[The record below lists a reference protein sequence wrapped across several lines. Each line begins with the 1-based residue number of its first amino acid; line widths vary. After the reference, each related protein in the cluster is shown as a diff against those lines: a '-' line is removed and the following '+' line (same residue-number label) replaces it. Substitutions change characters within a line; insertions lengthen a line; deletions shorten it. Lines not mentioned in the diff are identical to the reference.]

1 MDLTPR
7 LPHRRVRLARH
18 QPARGG
24 PGGRVHLLGEPAQR
38 RTPPRRG
45 AANQPCPTI
54 PPPPSGVNPF
64 HPIQSLDRR
73 SAVGNQA
80 RTGAYQRHRRSAAS
94 RPAAREAEL
103 RPLPS
108 HRLAWLLAVW
118 FLPLIGPIAWFRRN
132 PGEAEPDTARS
143 AFQGPPRR

>member
-1 MDLTPR
+1 MNLLNVGLLHAVGPR
-7 LPHRRVRLARH
+7 IN
-18 QPARGG
+18 
-24 PGGRVHLLGEPAQR
+24 PAQLSR
-38 RTPPRRG
+38 PHPP
-45 AANQPCPTI
+45 ALTL
-54 PPPPSGVNPF
+54 F
-64 HPIQSLDRR
+64 HPIQSRDRR

>member
-24 PGGRVHLLGEPAQR
+24 PGSRVHLLGEPAQR

-64 HPIQSLDRR
+64 PPDPIAGPAIRC
-73 SAVGNQA
+73 GNQA
-80 RTGAYQRHRRSAAS
+80 RTWSYRRRR
-94 RPAAREAEL
+94 RPAAPEAEL

-132 PGEAEPDTARS
+132 PGQAEPDTARS